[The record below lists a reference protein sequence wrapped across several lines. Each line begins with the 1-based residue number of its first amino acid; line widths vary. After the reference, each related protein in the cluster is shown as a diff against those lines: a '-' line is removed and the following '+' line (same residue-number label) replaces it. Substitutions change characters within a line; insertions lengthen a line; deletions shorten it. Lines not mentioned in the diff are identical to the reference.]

1 MQIIRNIES
10 QRVEMPLK
18 YSLPFLLL
26 TSTLSSN
33 AMAQIPQNENSEE
46 NTSSDIDPNTPEPE
60 IDEIVVT
67 ASGFEQNLSQAPAS
81 ITLIPRME
89 LEMQRVNSLAEA
101 LSTVPGVDIGDG
113 VGKTGGREISVRGMP
128 SDYTL
133 VLVDGRRQNAA
144 GNVTPNGF
152 GGTSSGFV
160 PPVSAIERIE
170 VVRGPMSTLYG
181 SDAMGGVINI
191 ITRTATDR
199 LRADIGLDTTIQES
213 EGFGNSYNS
222 TVYLDGPI
230 ADDVLSFAARG
241 RYYHRE
247 ASELSY
253 FDEDGNELDVS
264 QRGPSPVEADIW
276 SVGGRLNYLPNDRHK
291 VWVDVDIARQT
302 YDNSE
307 GQLGT
312 LGIRGYGPEQK
323 FNRNQYV
330 LAHTSEI
337 FGGYLDSDV
346 THNETETIGRIL
358 PDDVTETDRV
368 RGDPRQLEAQ
378 NTIFNT
384 RFFREIG
391 QHTVTVGGQFWHA
404 ELKDGV
410 AIAPFEHDQW
420 AAFLEDQW
428 QFADSMS
435 LTTGI
440 RYDDHS
446 VFGSNISPRAY
457 LVWNASDALTLKGG
471 VSRGFKTPRL
481 EQIAEGIVGFRGQGT
496 IPFLGT
502 PSLQPETSITYEG
515 GAYLRGA
522 EGLQAN
528 VTVFYNQFDDKIASG
543 PTKPNCAFDL
553 TEEEYE
559 ALEPSDSCLD
569 YGFFPRAAEY
579 SQDINIDEAETYG
592 VEASIRRNIT
602 ETIRASANYTYTD
615 SEQTSGSNIGEPLV
629 NTPKHQ
635 VNGRLEWAISDRLNS
650 WIRGEYASPRYRGAG
665 EAQDQLG
672 DFKSYAL
679 FHLGGAFDVTETVTL
694 SAVVYNVLDENF
706 VSYVPYTSRGSL
718 AYSNEYAINQEPRR
732 LWLSVNARF

>member
-1 MQIIRNIES
+1 MS
-10 QRVEMPLK
+10 YK
-18 YSLPFLLL
+18 YSLPALLL
-26 TSTLSSN
+26 TTVICSP
-33 AMAQIPQNENSEE
+33 AMAQTSMGGEVSDAK
-46 NTSSDIDPNTPEPE
+46 SSDPLLMASSEPM
-60 IDEIVVT
+60 DEIVVT

-89 LEMQRVNSLAEA
+89 LETQRVNSLAEA

-152 GGTSSGFV
+152 GDTSSGFV

-199 LRADIGLDTTIQES
+199 LRADVGLDTTLQES
-213 EGFGNSYNS
+213 DGFGNSYNS
-222 TVYLDGPI
+222 TLYLDGPI
-230 ADDVLSFAARG
+230 AEDLLTFSARG

-253 FDEDGNELDVS
+253 FDADGNELDVS

-276 SVGGRLNYLPNDRHK
+276 SLGGRLNLMPNDRHK

-312 LGIRGYGPEQK
+312 LGVRGYGPEQK

-330 LAHTSEI
+330 LAHTSEVL
-337 FGGYLDSDV
+337 GGVLDSDI
-346 THNETETIGRIL
+346 TYNETETIGRIL
-358 PDDVTETDRV
+358 PDDVPGTDRLQ
-368 RGDPRQLEAQ
+368 GDPRQLEAQ
-378 NTIFNT
+378 NMIFNT

-391 QHTVTVGGQFWHA
+391 QHTFTIGGQFWHA
-404 ELKDGV
+404 ELQDGV
-410 AIAPFEHDQW
+410 AAEPFEHDQW

-428 QFADSMS
+428 RFADSLS
-435 LTTGI
+435 LTTGV

-446 VFGSNISPRAY
+446 VFGSNFSPRAY
-457 LVWNASDALTLKGG
+457 LVWNATDALTLKGG

-502 PSLQPETSITYEG
+502 PSLQPETSTTYEA
-515 GAYLRGA
+515 GAYWRGA
-522 EGLQAN
+522 QGLQAN
-528 VTVFYNQFDDKIASG
+528 LTVFYNQFEDKIASG
-543 PTKPNCAFDL
+543 PTFANCAFNL
-553 TEEEYE
+553 TEEEYN

-569 YGFFPRAAEY
+569 YGFYPRPATY
-579 SQDINIDEAETYG
+579 SQDINVDEAETRG
-592 VEASIRRNIT
+592 VEASVERNI
-602 ETIRASANYTYTD
+602 IDSVKFSANYTYTD
-615 SEQTSGSNIGEPLV
+615 SEQTSGPNIGEPLV
-629 NTPKHQ
+629 NTPAHQ
-635 VNGRLEWAISDRLNS
+635 VNGRLEWTITDRLNS
-650 WIRGEYASPRYRGAG
+650 WVRSEYASPRYRGAG

-672 DFKSYAL
+672 DFKSYTL
-679 FHLGGAFDVTETVTL
+679 FHLGGAFEVSDSVTL
-694 SAVVYNVLDENF
+694 SAVVYNLLDDNF

>member
-1 MQIIRNIES
+1 MS
-10 QRVEMPLK
+10 YK
-18 YSLPFLLL
+18 YSLPALLL
-26 TSTLSSN
+26 TTVICSP
-33 AMAQIPQNENSEE
+33 AMAQTSMGGEVSDAK
-46 NTSSDIDPNTPEPE
+46 SSDPLLMASSEPM
-60 IDEIVVT
+60 DEIVVT

-89 LEMQRVNSLAEA
+89 LETQRVNSLAEA

-152 GGTSSGFV
+152 GDTSSGFV

-199 LRADIGLDTTIQES
+199 LRADVGLDTTLQES
-213 EGFGNSYNS
+213 DGFGNSYNS
-222 TVYLDGPI
+222 TLYLDGPI
-230 ADDVLSFAARG
+230 AEDLLPFSARG

-253 FDEDGNELDVS
+253 FDADGNELDVS

-276 SVGGRLNYLPNDRHK
+276 SLGGRLNLMPNDRHK

-312 LGIRGYGPEQK
+312 LGVRGYGPEQK

-330 LAHTSEI
+330 LAHTSEVL
-337 FGGYLDSDV
+337 GGVLDSDI
-346 THNETETIGRIL
+346 TYNETETIGRIL
-358 PDDVTETDRV
+358 PDDVAGTDRLQ
-368 RGDPRQLEAQ
+368 GDPRQLEAQ
-378 NTIFNT
+378 NMIFNT

-391 QHTVTVGGQFWHA
+391 QHTFTIGGQFWHA
-404 ELKDGV
+404 ELQDGV
-410 AIAPFEHDQW
+410 AAEPFEHDQW

-428 QFADSMS
+428 RFADSLS
-435 LTTGI
+435 LTTGV

-446 VFGSNISPRAY
+446 VFGSNFSPRAY
-457 LVWNASDALTLKGG
+457 LVWNATDALTLKGG

-502 PSLQPETSITYEG
+502 PSLQPETSTTYEA
-515 GAYLRGA
+515 GAYWRGA
-522 EGLQAN
+522 QGLQAN
-528 VTVFYNQFDDKIASG
+528 VTVFYNQFEDKIASG
-543 PTKPNCAFDL
+543 PTFANCAFNL
-553 TEEEYE
+553 TEEEYN

-569 YGFFPRAAEY
+569 YGFFPRPATY
-579 SQDINIDEAETYG
+579 SQDINVDEAETRG
-592 VEASIRRNIT
+592 VEASVERNI
-602 ETIRASANYTYTD
+602 IDSVKFSANYTYTD
-615 SEQTSGSNIGEPLV
+615 SEQTSGPNIGEPLV
-629 NTPKHQ
+629 NTPAHQ
-635 VNGRLEWAISDRLNS
+635 VNGRLEWTITERLNS
-650 WIRGEYASPRYRGAG
+650 WVRSEYASPRYRGAG

-672 DFKSYAL
+672 DFKSYTL
-679 FHLGGAFDVTETVTL
+679 FHLGGAFEVSDSVTL
-694 SAVVYNVLDENF
+694 SAVVYNLLDDNF

>member
-1 MQIIRNIES
+1 
-10 QRVEMPLK
+10 MPNK
-18 YSLPFLLL
+18 YCLPVLLL
-26 TSTLSSN
+26 STALCP
-33 AMAQIPQNENSEE
+33 AALAQSQSGGASAGVG
-46 NTSSDIDPNTPEPE
+46 SSDSDIAQMASAEP

-89 LEMQRVNSLAEA
+89 LETQRVNSLAEA

-152 GGTSSGFV
+152 GDTSSGFV

-199 LRADIGLDTTIQES
+199 LRADVGLDTTLQES
-213 EGFGNSYNS
+213 DGFGNSYNS
-222 TVYLDGPI
+222 TLYLDGPI
-230 ADDVLSFAARG
+230 ADDLLTFSARG

-247 ASELSY
+247 ASELTY
-253 FDEDGNELDVS
+253 FDENGNELDVS

-276 SVGGRLNYLPNDRHK
+276 SLGGRLNFMPNDRHK
-291 VWVDVDIARQT
+291 IWVDVDLARQT

-312 LGIRGYGPEQK
+312 LGVRGYGPEQK

-330 LAHTSEI
+330 LAHTSDVL
-337 FGGYLDSDV
+337 GGVLDSDI
-346 THNETETIGRIL
+346 TYNETETIGRIL
-358 PDDVTETDRV
+358 PDDVPGTDRLQ
-368 RGDPRQLEAQ
+368 GDPRQLEAQ
-378 NTIFNT
+378 NAIFNT

-391 QHTVTVGGQFWHA
+391 QHTFTIGGQYWHA
-404 ELKDGV
+404 ELQDGV
-410 AIAPFEHDQW
+410 AAEPFEHDQW
-420 AAFLEDQW
+420 AAFVEDQW
-428 QFADSMS
+428 QFADSLS

-446 VFGSNISPRAY
+446 VFGSNVSPRAY

-502 PSLQPETSITYEG
+502 PSLQPETSTTYEA
-515 GAYLRGA
+515 GAYWRGS

-528 VTVFYNQFDDKIASG
+528 VTVFLNQFDDKIAAG
-543 PTKPNCAFDL
+543 PTFANCAFNL
-553 TEEEYE
+553 TEEEYN
-559 ALEPSDSCLD
+559 ALVPSDSCLD
-569 YGFFPRAAEY
+569 YGFFPRPATY
-579 SQDINIDEAETYG
+579 SQDINVDEAETRG
-592 VEASIRRNIT
+592 VEASVERNILDSVKF
-602 ETIRASANYTYTD
+602 SANYTYTD
-615 SEQTSGSNIGEPLV
+615 SEQTSGPNIGEPLV
-629 NTPKHQ
+629 NTPAHQ
-635 VNGRLEWAISDRLNS
+635 LNGRLEWTITDRLNS
-650 WIRGEYASPRYRGAG
+650 WIRSEYASSRYRGAG

-672 DFKSYAL
+672 DFKSYTL
-679 FHLGGAFDVTETVTL
+679 FHLGGAFDVSETVTL
-694 SAVVYNVLDENF
+694 SAVVYNLLDKNY
-706 VSYVPYTSRGSL
+706 VSYVPYTSSGSV